1 MKSVKRDA
9 SSKAW
14 KKSPK
19 VSKKPG
25 KTGKKPA
32 KKSSKVVARD
42 LAVSAMRRVPMP
54 AGSYAP
60 RAGSLAAAVLYVL
73 YVEKAR
79 ELKVSSVQKLV
90 KDLSWAPRGKF
101 SLRVATVLGQ
111 LRTAGLIRN
120 GAPAHLQ
127 IKDQG
132 GCGPRLRK
140 TWQWNPVA

>member
-79 ELKVSSVQKLV
+79 HRSRSAPHGGFDPERGARAPPDQGSRGLWPAAAE
-90 KDLSWAPRGKF
+90 DLAVESCC
-101 SLRVATVLGQ
+101 LTLD
-111 LRTAGLIRN
+111 AGL
-120 GAPAHLQ
+120 GAAVS
-127 IKDQG
+127 G
-132 GCGPRLRK
+132 
-140 TWQWNPVA
+140 A